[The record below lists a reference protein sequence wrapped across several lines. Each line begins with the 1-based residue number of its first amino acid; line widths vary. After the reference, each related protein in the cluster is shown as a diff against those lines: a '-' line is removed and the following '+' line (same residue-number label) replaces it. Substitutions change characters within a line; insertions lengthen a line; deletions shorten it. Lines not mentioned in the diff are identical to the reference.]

1 MSEELYPNIFIYRR
15 IIQAKLY
22 IDAHYAGPLEVN
34 DIAGAAY
41 SSQFHFIRQFKEIY
55 GKTPHQYL
63 IGVRIAK
70 AKQLLKTG
78 TPVAQVCHAVGFE
91 SLGSFS
97 TLFKRLEGKTPSQY
111 LRKHRLKNHQMKES
125 PLSFIPACFAHKYGI
140 I

>member
-1 MSEELYPNIFIYRR
+1 MSEELYPNIFIYQR
-15 IIQAKLY
+15 IVRAKLY
-22 IDAHYAGPLEVN
+22 IDGHYAEPLEVN

-41 SSQFHFIRQFKEIY
+41 SSQFHFIRQFKEVY

-63 IGVRIAK
+63 IQVRIIN
-70 AKQLLKTG
+70 AKQLLRTG
-78 TPVAQVCHAVGFE
+78 APVAQVCRAVGFE

-97 TLFKRLEGKTPSQY
+97 SLFKRLEGKTPSQY
-111 LRKHRLKNHQMKES
+111 LRKHRQIKTRMKES

>member
-15 IIQAKLY
+15 IVQAKLY
-22 IDAHYAGPLEVN
+22 IDAHYARPLEVN

-41 SSQFHFIRQFKEIY
+41 SSQFHFIRQFKETY

-63 IGVRIAK
+63 MQVRIAK
-70 AKQLLKTG
+70 AKQLFATG
-78 TPVAQVCHAVGFE
+78 ARVAQVCHAVGFE

-97 TLFKRLEGKTPSQY
+97 ALFKRLEGSTPSEY
-111 LRKHRLKNHQMKES
+111 LRKHRLARSRMKDS